1 MKDIL
6 LKLMFSILKNYMN
19 FIINYHFYQKKR
31 KFVDNLHDKTE
42 YVIHIR
48 SLNQALNRGLT
59 LKKVTRVIKFNQK
72 TWLKPYIDTNTEL
85 RQKAKNNFEKELF
98 KLMNNTVLGK
108 NMENVRKH
116 RNIKFVKTERRR
128 NYLVSEP
135 NYHTKQVF
143 TENLLAIAMRKIQ
156 ILMKK
161 PVYLGLSILGLRKT
175 AMYEF

>member
-1 MKDIL
+1 M
-6 LKLMFSILKNYMN
+6 KNYN
-19 FIINYHFYQKKR
+19 GESNERYFIEVDVQYPQKLHEFYNKLSFLPERTKIE
-31 KFVDNLHDKTE
+31 KVEKLVANLDDKTE
-42 YVIHIR
+42 YFIHIR

-59 LKKVTRVIKFNQK
+59 LKKVTRVIKFNQE

-85 RQKAKNNFEKELF
+85 RQKSKNNFEKELF

-135 NYHTKQVF
+135 NYHT
-143 TENLLAIAMRKIQ
+143 A
-156 ILMKK
+156 
-161 PVYLGLSILGLRKT
+161 
-175 AMYEF
+175 

>member
-1 MKDIL
+1 M
-6 LKLMFSILKNYMN
+6 KNYN
-19 FIINYHFYQKKR
+19 GESNEGYFIEVDVQYPQKLHEFYNKLPFLPERTKIE
-31 KFVDNLHDKTE
+31 KVEKLVANLHDKTE
-42 YVIHIR
+42 YFIHIR

-85 RQKAKNNFEKELF
+85 RQKAKNSFEKELF

-135 NYHTKQVF
+135 NYHT
-143 TENLLAIAMRKIQ
+143 T
-156 ILMKK
+156 
-161 PVYLGLSILGLRKT
+161 
-175 AMYEF
+175 

>member
-1 MKDIL
+1 M
-6 LKLMFSILKNYMN
+6 
-19 FIINYHFYQKKR
+19 
-31 KFVDNLHDKTE
+31 HDKTD

-135 NYHTKQVF
+135 NYHT
-143 TENLLAIAMRKIQ
+143 T
-156 ILMKK
+156 
-161 PVYLGLSILGLRKT
+161 
-175 AMYEF
+175 